1 MAATIKCSTVLVSE
15 GNRLTS
21 YRSVDEVPLEIRRR
35 FLQRPGGLRTG
46 TILIADRKG
55 REEWLRGT
63 QTGDFEPAEA
73 ASRGLAWQSVRP
85 WVEGAILC
93 ALGAGIWALLALR

>member
-1 MAATIKCSTVLVSE
+1 MGHRDLHAGARDFVRRNCRHLGGRTVE
-15 GNRLTS
+15 DWGRD
-21 YRSVDEVPLEIRRR
+21 SVELHASICQ
-35 FLQRPGGLRTG
+35 QRAVDTVIPHHSGG
-46 TILIADRKG
+46 
-55 REEWLRGT
+55 ELRGT